1 MKTAQLSG
9 SLRANV
15 GKKDAALVRNE
26 GRVPCVLYGQ
36 GTQTHFSVK
45 RQDID
50 KIVFSPE
57 VYQVEL
63 DIEGKKAIGIIRELQ
78 QHPTKDTI
86 QHVDF
91 FELNESKPVTVKL
104 PVRITGSARGVL
116 AGGRLM
122 QVFRTLSC
130 VGLPAAIPDAITLEV
145 SKLKI
150 GQSIRVNSISIPGI
164 IFLDPANAVVVSVK
178 MARGA
183 VKPADENDDE
193 EEVAE

>member
-104 PVRITGSARGVL
+104 PVRITGSALGVL

>member
-104 PVRITGSARGVL
+104 PVRITGSALGVL

-145 SKLKI
+145 SSLKI